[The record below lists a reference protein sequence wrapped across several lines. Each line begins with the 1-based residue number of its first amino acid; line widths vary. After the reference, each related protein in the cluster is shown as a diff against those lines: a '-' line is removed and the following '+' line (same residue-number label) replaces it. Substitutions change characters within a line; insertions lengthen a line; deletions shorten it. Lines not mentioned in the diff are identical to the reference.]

1 MGARH
6 CDEFR
11 SVGRL
16 ILGVDI
22 HAPHGCTGERRAH
35 ENRLACFTWPSAA
48 EARAA
53 LGLRRRVAPA
63 VLRTGHADG
72 ARAWAVPST
81 YQWLHWRAAL
91 SSELLFVCAAPC
103 NYANVDLVSA
113 VTEAR
118 RYPSALS
125 RASMPP
131 PMTCRV
137 GGAVSAVLR
146 SRFSGAEP
154 SQSQGAVTLGA
165 VAIVS
170 RARGTRRRRGC
181 GGVSL
186 PQCCERATLVELGHG
201 SCLRSG
207 FGRSLGRPRVV
218 YHHFGLLA

>member
-1 MGARH
+1 MANHLQFGVVRRRALGMGARH

-91 SSELLFVCAAPC
+91 SSELLFVGKAPSNC
-103 NYANVDLVSA
+103 ANVDLVSA

-125 RASMPP
+125 RASNPP
-131 PMTCRV
+131 PMICRV
-137 GGAVSAVLR
+137 GGAVSAVPR

-154 SQSQGAVTLGA
+154 SQSHGVRCRIGQ
-165 VAIVS
+165 VASHLTI
-170 RARGTRRRRGC
+170 RR
-181 GGVSL
+181 SA
-186 PQCCERATLVELGHG
+186 ATFAWH
-201 SCLRSG
+201 
-207 FGRSLGRPRVV
+207 GRSPLR
-218 YHHFGLLA
+218 